1 MSDEQRD
8 AEVIELIRGL
18 IPAMRSIT
26 YTNAEAEF
34 DKFAFPFAKAALR
47 TIDRLTAERDQ
58 VLKQL
63 EQLRLA
69 CDERG
74 GVLLYLDTLAADF
87 AHDGFV
93 GAAREA
99 AAFAEVIRDAMKKN
113 GGGP

>member
-1 MSDEQRD
+1 MSDKQYNAPEPGVMHEIDEAFYKYTIQQRD
-8 AEVIELIRGL
+8 SAWREIE
-18 IPAMRSIT
+18 
-26 YTNAEAEF
+26 
-34 DKFAFPFAKAALR
+34 
-47 TIDRLTAERDQ
+47 RLTAERDQ

-74 GVLLYLDTLAADF
+74 GVLLYLDTLATDF

-113 GGGP
+113 GVGP